1 VKHVFPQQVAPRVY
15 QAIAWILQ
23 ANVIQ
28 SARPTNML
36 PRCMDAHHARGVVQ
50 TATDPTLINV
60 LLVTRPWFY
69 IWESATQPALFRP
82 ILVEVN
88 VCPVRHN
95 V

>member
-50 TATDPTLINV
+50 T
-60 LLVTRPWFY
+60 RPWFY